1 MCVHVDTFHSVMAQG
16 LFIVGFSIAEVLQIQ
31 AKAKQMLLE
40 GKTLMSWSESGSSA
54 SKQFPMT
61 VKETL
66 EECAFALRRL
76 DPENYGARRR
86 LVATFIRR
94 IDP

>member
-1 MCVHVDTFHSVMAQG
+1 MAQG
-16 LFIVGFSIAEVLQIQ
+16 LFTVGFTVAEVLSIQ

-40 GKTLMSWSESGSSA
+40 GKTLMSWGDSGSSA

-61 VKETL
+61 VRETL
-66 EECAFALRRL
+66 DECAHALRVL
-76 DPENYGARRR
+76 DPATYRPRQRIR
-86 LVATFIRR
+86 LSTVRR